1 MEEDGYR
8 SKKKKKK
15 EVKGHEL
22 ENSYFNRLLVFL
34 LLRNTKCM
42 LEPLASKLKAQKT
55 KPRNNLPK
63 SNKLYQIPTKLEEK
77 ELLLRRGC
85 TVNED
90 HENLLFSLFY
100 YIFFLITVV
109 FIQRW
114 RML

>member
-34 LLRNTKCM
+34 L
-42 LEPLASKLKAQKT
+42 
-55 KPRNNLPK
+55 
-63 SNKLYQIPTKLEEK
+63 QIPTKLEEK